1 MCGILGIVEAGAR
14 PASALR
20 PELRRMGLWQY
31 HRGPDGWGEWLD
43 DGVALGQNRLA
54 ILDLVHGTQP
64 MGSEDG
70 LVQVVFNGEIYNFR
84 ELWDELA
91 GKGYR
96 FRTDHSDTEVIVHG
110 YREWGTDVFERLEG
124 MFGIA
129 IWDASKQSLCL
140 ARDRLGIKPL
150 YYACTDKG
158 LVFASEPKTILAG
171 GSVPARLDES
181 ALADFFM
188 FRAPVGPST
197 LFDGI
202 KKLSAGSWCTY
213 DRVRGLGPE
222 RRYWQ
227 PDSHATPLPG
237 GETEERITSALDDA
251 ARSHLIADVP
261 VGLFLSGGVDSSL
274 LASLVA
280 GHARIEAFSVGTRS
294 KWDESRFASLVADH
308 LGLPL
313 HIRWVTGE
321 DFRARFEDWSYF
333 NDDPVA
339 DPSALAL
346 MLLTEHARDGGMKV
360 MLAGEGADEL
370 FGGYSSYRRYDTY
383 ARLRRLHVPRA
394 VRRLLGTLGRGVDRD
409 YLDSLDDL
417 RFFGSAHVM
426 LEPDRRQLLG
436 GDGIS
441 ASSSWDGRP
450 AVGATAPDPIRAAML
465 FDQAVRL
472 PNDLL
477 PRTDRA
483 TMAYSLE
490 ARVPYLDRRVVE
502 LANRLRPRDSIRI
515 LPPRGKWLLKRIA
528 ARRVPPRAVYRH
540 KRGFAVPVEEWLTH
554 DFSER
559 IGDFLRERRIEPLNY
574 DYLAHVRRAHDAGHH
589 RAELLWAWLVLE
601 QWHRLWI
608 GGEAVPHTPAV
619 VADRDSYEL
628 LLSADGR
635 SPETTSSRTDL
646 TPA

>member
-1 MCGILGIVEAGAR
+1 MCGILGIVDLESR
-14 PASALR
+14 PASELR
-20 PELRRMGLWQY
+20 PVLRRMGLWQY
-31 HRGPDGWGEWLD
+31 HRGPDGWGEWFS

-54 ILDLVHGTQP
+54 ILDLVHGMQP
-64 MGSEDG
+64 MASEDG
-70 LVQVVFNGEIYNFR
+70 VVQVVFNGEIYNFR
-84 ELWDELA
+84 ELWSELEH
-91 GKGYR
+91 KGYR

-110 YREWGTDVFERLEG
+110 YREWGTGVFDRLEG
-124 MFGIA
+124 MFGLA
-129 IWDASKQSLCL
+129 IWDAAKHSLYL

-150 YYACTDKG
+150 YYASTDQG
-158 LVFASEPKTILAG
+158 ILFASEPKTILAAG
-171 GSVPARLDES
+171 WLAPRLDES

-188 FRAPVGPST
+188 YRAPVGPST

-202 KKLSAGSWCTY
+202 KKVSAGCWCAY
-213 DRVRGLGPE
+213 GRERGLGPE
-222 RRYWQ
+222 HRYWQ
-227 PDSHATPLPG
+227 PNSGAAPLAPD
-237 GETEERITSALDDA
+237 ETEELITSALGDA
-251 ARSHLIADVP
+251 ARSHLAADVP

-280 GHARIEAFSVGTRS
+280 QHARIEAFSVGTRS
-294 KWDESRFASLVADH
+294 RWDESSFASLVADH

-321 DFRARFEDWSYF
+321 DFRSRLDDWSYF

-346 MLLTEHARDGGMKV
+346 MLLTEHAREGGMKV

-370 FGGYSSYRRYDTY
+370 FGGYSSYRRYDAY
-383 ARLRRLHVPRA
+383 ARLRRLGIPPA
-394 VRRLLGTLGRGVDRD
+394 VRRLLGKFGRGVDRD
-409 YLDSLDDL
+409 YLDSFDDL

-426 LEPDRRQLLG
+426 LEPDRRELLPAG
-436 GDGIS
+436 AVS
-441 ASSSWDGRP
+441 ASPSWLQRP
-450 AVGATAPDPIRAAML
+450 VAHSDATDPIRAAML

-502 LANRLRPRDSIRI
+502 LANRLRPRDSIR
-515 LPPRGKWLLKRIA
+515 LVPPRGKWLLKRIA
-528 ARRVPPRAVYRH
+528 ARRVPRKAVYRH
-540 KRGFAVPVEEWLTH
+540 KRGFAVPVEDWLTH
-554 DFSER
+554 DFSEH
-559 IGDFLRERRIEPLNY
+559 ISAFLDDRRIEPLNY
-574 DYLAHVRRAHDAGHH
+574 DYLAQVRREHDAGRH

-601 QWHRLWI
+601 QWYRLWI

-619 VADRDSYEL
+619 IADRDAYEL
-628 LLSADGR
+628 LLGANGR
-635 SPETTSSRTDL
+635 SPDAASSL
-646 TPA
+646 TGLAPA